1 MRRSVNMANL
11 DRRGGLRAMDRAILR
26 HRQRWG
32 TPEVVG
38 RAPGRVNLIGEHT
51 DYNNGF
57 VLPMALPFDTAVA
70 ARRAPEGSSTEVFS
84 EDFGHAVL
92 APSTAEIDPTDWAV
106 YLHGIH
112 QLLHAEGFRPGP
124 WQATIATDIPAGAG
138 LSSSA
143 ALEVAVVS
151 TILHLAQSER
161 SAAQIARLCQRVDN
175 ELVGIP
181 SGIMDQ
187 MISAS
192 ALAGHACLID
202 CRSLR
207 TEPYPLPENS
217 VVAVMDTKTRRQL
230 VDSEYSDR
238 RSACIRAAAAMGVE
252 SLRDAELAD
261 LDRMGAE
268 LGTERRRAHHVIT
281 ENRRTLDAAQAMA
294 VGDAAVLGSLMNAS
308 HDSLRDDYEV
318 SGFALDQIVEIAR
331 DSVGC
336 LGARMTGGGFAGCAV
351 ALVAAE
357 AATEFQALVAQRYRD
372 ESGLNAEIWLCEPAA
387 GASVTPDEGVNKT
400 LL

>member
-1 MRRSVNMANL
+1 
-11 DRRGGLRAMDRAILR
+11 MDRAILR

-32 TPEVVG
+32 VPEVVA

-51 DYNNGF
+51 DYNDGL
-57 VLPMALPFDTAVA
+57 VLPMALPFDTVVA
-70 ARRAPEGSSTEVFS
+70 ARRAPHGSRTEAFS

-92 APSTAEIDPTDWAV
+92 APSATELEPTDWSV
-106 YLHGIH
+106 YLHGVH
-112 QLLHAEGFRPGP
+112 RLLHAEGFRPGP

-143 ALEVAVVS
+143 ALEVAVAS
-151 TILHLAQSER
+151 MILWLADCER
-161 SAAQIARLCQRVDN
+161 SPAEIARLCQRVDN

-192 ALAGHACLID
+192 AKAGHACLID
-202 CRSLR
+202 CRSLHA
-207 TEPYPLPENS
+207 EPYPLPENS

-230 VDSEYSDR
+230 VDSEYADR
-238 RSACIRAAAAMGVE
+238 SSACERAAAAMGVE
-252 SLRDAELAD
+252 SLRDAESAD
-261 LDRMGAE
+261 LEAMPAE
-268 LGTERRRAHHVIT
+268 LGTEQRRARHVLT

-294 VGDAAVLGSLMNAS
+294 EGDAETLGALMDAS

-318 SGFALDQIVEIAR
+318 SGPALDELVEIAR
-331 DSVGC
+331 DSPGC

-351 ALVAAE
+351 ALVRAE
-357 AATEFQALVAQRYRD
+357 AASEFQGRVAQRYRYERGVD
-372 ESGLNAEIWLCEPAA
+372 AGIWLCEPAA
-387 GASVTPDEGVNKT
+387 GASVTSAADVAASSA
-400 LL
+400 

>member
-1 MRRSVNMANL
+1 
-11 DRRGGLRAMDRAILR
+11 MDRAILR

-51 DYNNGF
+51 DYNDGF
-57 VLPMALPFDTAVA
+57 VLPMALPFDTVVA

-92 APSTAEIDPTDWAV
+92 APSTAEIDPTDWSV
-106 YLHGIH
+106 YLHGVH
-112 QLLHAEGFRPGP
+112 RLLHAEGFRPGP
-124 WQATIATDIPAGAG
+124 WHATIATDIPAGAG

-151 TILHLAQSER
+151 TILHLAGGEQ

-192 ALAGHACLID
+192 ALARHASLID

-207 TEPYPLPENS
+207 VKPYPLPGDS

-238 RSACIRAAAAMGVE
+238 RSACVRAAAAMGVD
-252 SLRDAELAD
+252 SLRDARLTDLERIPSDLAV
-261 LDRMGAE
+261 
-268 LGTERRRAHHVIT
+268 ERRRAHHVIT
-281 ENRRTLDAAQAMA
+281 ENQRTVDAAQTMA
-294 VGDAAVLGSLMNAS
+294 VGDAAALGKLMDTS

-318 SGFALDQIVEIAR
+318 SGPALDQMVEIAR
-331 DSVGC
+331 ESAGC
-336 LGARMTGGGFAGCAV
+336 FGARMTGGGFAGCAV
-351 ALVAAE
+351 ALVQTE
-357 AATEFQALVAQRYRD
+357 AATEFQKCVAQRYRD
-372 ESGLNAEIWLCEPAA
+372 ESGLDAEIWLCEPAA
-387 GASVTPDEGVNKT
+387 GASVTSVSGNIDAAF
-400 LL
+400 

>member
-1 MRRSVNMANL
+1 
-11 DRRGGLRAMDRAILR
+11 MDRAILR

-51 DYNNGF
+51 DYNDGF
-57 VLPMALPFDTAVA
+57 VLPMALPFDTVVA
-70 ARRAPEGSSTEVFS
+70 ARRAPLGSRTEIFS

-92 APSTAEIDPTDWAV
+92 EPSTAELDPTDWSV
-106 YLHGIH
+106 HLHGIH
-112 QLLHAEGFRPGP
+112 RLLHAEGIRPGP
-124 WQATIATDIPAGAG
+124 WRATIATDIPAGAG

-151 TILHLAQSER
+151 TILWLADSER
-161 SAAQIARLCQRVDN
+161 SAAEIARLCQRVDN

-202 CRSLR
+202 CRSLYV
-207 TEPYPLPENS
+207 EPYPLPNDS

-230 VDSEYSDR
+230 VDSEYADR
-238 RSACIRAAAAMGVE
+238 RSACVRAAAAIGVDT
-252 SLRDAELAD
+252 LRDAELSD
-261 LDRMGAE
+261 LERMPAE
-268 LGTERRRAHHVIT
+268 LATERRRAHHVIT
-281 ENRRTLDAAQAMA
+281 ENQRTVDAAQAMA
-294 VGDAAVLGSLMNAS
+294 DGDAEALGTLMNAS

-318 SGFALDQIVEIAR
+318 SGPALDQIVEIAR
-331 DSVGC
+331 DSPGC

-351 ALVAAE
+351 ALVRAE
-357 AATEFQALVAQRYRD
+357 ASAEFQARVEQRYRD
-372 ESGLNAEIWLCEPAA
+372 ESGIDAEIWLCDPAA
-387 GASVTPDEGVNKT
+387 GASVMSGADVTTAWDLPRP
-400 LL
+400 

>member
-1 MRRSVNMANL
+1 
-11 DRRGGLRAMDRAILR
+11 MDRAVLR

-51 DYNNGF
+51 DYNDGF
-57 VLPMALPFDTAVA
+57 VLPLALPFDTVVA

-106 YLHGIH
+106 FLHGVH
-112 QLLHAEGFRPGP
+112 RLLHAEGFRPGP
-124 WQATIATDIPAGAG
+124 WRATIATDIPAGAG

-151 TILHLAQSER
+151 TVLHLAGGEL
-161 SAAQIARLCQRVDN
+161 SAAEVARLCQRVDN

-187 MISAS
+187 LISAA

-202 CRSLR
+202 CRSLHV
-207 TEPYPLPENS
+207 EPYPLPEGS
-217 VVAVMDTKTRRQL
+217 VVAVIDTGTRRQL
-230 VDSEYSDR
+230 VDSEYADR
-238 RSACIRAAAAMGVE
+238 RAACARAAAAMGVG

-261 LDRMGAE
+261 LERMPCE
-268 LGTERRRAHHVIT
+268 LATERRRAHHVIT
-281 ENRRTLDAAQAMA
+281 ENRRTADAAQAMA
-294 VGDAAVLGSLMNAS
+294 VGDAAALGSLMIAS

-318 SGFALDQIVEIAR
+318 SGPALDQMVEIAR
-331 DSVGC
+331 GSAGC

-351 ALVAAE
+351 ALVQTE
-357 AATEFQALVAQRYRD
+357 AATEFQARVAQRYRD
-372 ESGLNAEIWLCEPAA
+372 ESGLDAEIWLCDPAA
-387 GASVTPDEGVNKT
+387 GASTTSGAGVVNAAR
-400 LL
+400 

>member
-1 MRRSVNMANL
+1 MNLVRS
-11 DRRGGLRAMDRAILR
+11 GGPRAMDRAVLR

-51 DYNNGF
+51 DYNDGF
-57 VLPMALPFDTAVA
+57 VLPLALPFDTVVA

-106 YLHGIH
+106 FLHGVH
-112 QLLHAEGFRPGP
+112 RLLHAEGFRPGP
-124 WQATIATDIPAGAG
+124 WRATIATDIPAGAG

-151 TILHLAQSER
+151 TVLHLAGGEL
-161 SAAQIARLCQRVDN
+161 SAAEVARLCQRVDN

-187 MISAS
+187 LISAA

-202 CRSLR
+202 CRSLHV
-207 TEPYPLPENS
+207 EPYPLPEGS
-217 VVAVMDTKTRRQL
+217 VVAVIDTGTRRQL
-230 VDSEYSDR
+230 VDSEYADR
-238 RSACIRAAAAMGVE
+238 RAACARAAAAMGVG

-261 LDRMGAE
+261 LERMPCE
-268 LGTERRRAHHVIT
+268 LATERRRAHHVIT
-281 ENRRTLDAAQAMA
+281 ENRRTADAAQAMA
-294 VGDAAVLGSLMNAS
+294 VGDAAALGSLMIAS

-318 SGFALDQIVEIAR
+318 SGPALDQMVEIAR
-331 DSVGC
+331 GSAGC

-351 ALVAAE
+351 ALVQTE
-357 AATEFQALVAQRYRD
+357 AATEFQARVAQRYRD
-372 ESGLNAEIWLCEPAA
+372 ESGLDAEIWLCDPAA
-387 GASVTPDEGVNKT
+387 GASTTSGAGVVNAAR
-400 LL
+400 